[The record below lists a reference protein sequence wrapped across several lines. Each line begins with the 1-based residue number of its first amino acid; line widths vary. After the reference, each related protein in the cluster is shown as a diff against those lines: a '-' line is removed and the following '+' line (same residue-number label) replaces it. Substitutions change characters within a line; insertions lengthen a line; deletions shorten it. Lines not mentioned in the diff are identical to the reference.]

1 MVEKLTPTEARQ
13 GRKGTNVLVVL
24 IVALILAAV
33 VWWGVGIYGSAIEPE
48 NPVGGAPAEQGLETT
63 QPPATDQPSGP
74 AAPQ

>member
-13 GRKGTNVLVVL
+13 GRKGTNVLVIL

-48 NPVGGAPAEQGLETT
+48 NPVGGVPSEQGLETT
-63 QPPATDQPSGP
+63 QPPATDQPAGP